1 MQVAT
6 EDLEEGDQAAEGDD
20 ARKGAGVGEGSNNI
34 RVALSDNEEDTDDEG
49 EEEGEEEEAP
59 VERDK
64 VCMPKEPRK
73 PCKRAL

>member
-1 MQVAT
+1 M
-6 EDLEEGDQAAEGDD
+6 
-20 ARKGAGVGEGSNNI
+20 GEGSNNI